1 MRGFRFKHQQQRQQL
16 DGLAEPHVVGE
27 ACTKPEPREQ
37 IEPLHTRL
45 LIRTQRASKRFPG
58 VDTCEPIRMTESGQR
73 FCEPWPG
80 HGLAPVDGG
89 HACSAIAGN
98 AGASQQPHG
107 LAERQAFVVGPP
119 LDRLKLF
126 QCAGEA
132 IVIDLDPLAAEKS

>member
-1 MRGFRFKHQQQRQQL
+1 MPGFRFKHQQQRQHL

-45 LIRTQRASKRFPG
+45 LIRTQRASKQFPG
-58 VDTCEPIRMTESGQR
+58 VDTREPIRMTESGQR
-73 FCEPWPG
+73 FCEPWTG

-89 HACSAIAGN
+89 FTCSAITADAGT
-98 AGASQQPHG
+98 GQQTHS
-107 LAERQAFVVGPP
+107 LVERQAFVVGPP

-126 QCAGEA
+126 QCASA
-132 IVIDLDPLAAEKS
+132 RR